1 MLRCCGVR
9 CGTRPWKRFVLLAI
23 DLLFWPLVRL
33 PAFNLSCNCAV
44 CSVLSVQASKLF
56 SENDMEGMFALL
68 TPLHQQMS
76 VVRFHFP
83 FCQFSPIAGP

>member
-1 MLRCCGVR
+1 MERGPGRGLYCLPLIYFFGRWFACQR
-9 CGTRPWKRFVLLAI
+9 LTSAAI
-23 DLLFWPLVRL
+23 VF
-33 PAFNLSCNCAV
+33 
-44 CSVLSVQASKLF
+44 VLSVQASKLF

-83 FCQFSPIAGP
+83 VCRFSPIAGP